1 MMESSVEQ
9 LIINNRY
16 QILEL
21 LGSGSMGTVYRV
33 VDQQTGTEIAL
44 KRVIPVPTSVLA
56 TAHFTE
62 QADWYALQREFRL
75 LAALAHPHI
84 VRVLDCGFDQQGHP
98 FYTMTYLKGQ
108 KLLDDGQD
116 RPLSYQ
122 LELLR
127 QIFSAL
133 AYLHER
139 DILQRD
145 LKPDNILVV
154 EGQAKLTDFGL
165 AACEAQFTGAVTN
178 LQGTAAYMAPELLLG
193 EQPSQATD
201 LYAAGMIAYELLVGH
216 HPFDVRN
223 MNRLI
228 LSILHEEPELA
239 ALPAEP
245 AGLHKL
251 VGALLAPEPER
262 RPPNAAAV
270 VKQLAQFVVM
280 ANIDHTQQD
289 LSST

>member
-1 MMESSVEQ
+1 MVSSVEQ
-9 LIINNRY
+9 LIINDRY

-21 LGSGSMGTVYRV
+21 LGSGSMGAVYRV
-33 VDQQTGTEIAL
+33 EDRQTGAEIAL
-44 KRVIPVPTSVLA
+44 KRVIPVPTSILA
-56 TAHFTE
+56 SAHFTE
-62 QADWYALQREFRL
+62 KPDWQALKREFKM

-84 VRVLDCGFDQQGHP
+84 VRVMDCGFDQQGHP

-116 RPLSYQ
+116 QPLSYQ

-127 QIFSAL
+127 QLFSAL

-154 EGQAKLTDFGL
+154 DGQAKLTDFGL
-165 AACEAQFTGAVTN
+165 AACEAQFSGAVTN
-178 LQGTAAYMAPELLLG
+178 LQGTAAYMAPELLMG
-193 EQPSQATD
+193 EQPSKATD
-201 LYAAGMIAYELLVGH
+201 LYAGGMIAYELIVGH

-228 LSILHEEPELA
+228 LSILHEEPDLT

-245 AGLHKL
+245 QGLRAL
-251 VGALLAPEPER
+251 AGALLNRDPKQ
-262 RPPNAAAV
+262 RPSSAGAV
-270 VKQLAQFVVM
+270 VKQLEQIKMATDSGHAQP
-280 ANIDHTQQD
+280 N
-289 LSST
+289 SPGK